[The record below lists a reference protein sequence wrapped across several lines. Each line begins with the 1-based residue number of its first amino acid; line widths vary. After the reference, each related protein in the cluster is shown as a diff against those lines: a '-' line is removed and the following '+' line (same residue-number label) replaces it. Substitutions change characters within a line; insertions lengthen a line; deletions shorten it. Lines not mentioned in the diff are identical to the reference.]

1 MTFNRLKTT
10 INLLMLL
17 MVASVSVLIF
27 SSCEEEE
34 GFSGEPYFIIED
46 NPTGINAGVEGVSQK
61 YVVRS
66 NRPWQIVPQGE
77 YDWVKTFPE
86 EGDADGIFQFI
97 VDANPTFDGR
107 TASFAFVVNGQEQP
121 VLFNV
126 EQGANVPYINIE
138 EESVEVAS
146 GEEPVTLTIDA
157 NVNWTYSVDVDWL
170 SEVEVTEEQLKLST
184 TRNTGLER
192 SATVTITTS
201 DAAGVSAEVMVTQLA
216 GNILIVEDFNWLEYG
231 NAIPYETSGETRYD
245 NWTDEEKARGWYS
258 TPNSFS
264 NDQQIVYARQGF
276 VKLGKTNYGGDL
288 ISPKM
293 DIVGTVNL
301 KVTFKAAVYI
311 SAGGTVD
318 DNILRVNAVGAGTT
332 SVAEMAINNVPNNR
346 AQDEEGIGN
355 DIWAEDRAYSFTISG
370 ATADTQIRFLGGD
383 FDLNGVGKGKNRIF
397 LDDITVEIID

>member
-1 MTFNRLKTT
+1 
-10 INLLMLL
+10 MLL

-34 GFSGEPYFIIED
+34 GFSRESYFIIED

-157 NVNWTYSVDVDWL
+157 NVHWTYSVDADWL
-170 SEVEVTEEQLKLST
+170 SEVAVTEEQIKLST

-201 DAAGVSAEVMVTQLA
+201 DAVGVSAEVMVTQLA

-332 SVAEMAINNVPNNR
+332 SVADMAINNVPNNR

-397 LDDITVEIID
+397 LDDIIVEIID